1 MYRTTSLDHF
11 VTTAE
16 RAALRSFLTAQRT
29 SVQAIVHDLDEHRL
43 GTVVAPSG
51 WSPLGLV
58 EHLGHAERF
67 WFQYVVV
74 GSPEPLPWPDNTGA
88 ADAADAAD
96 QPTQPLSRSLARP
109 HGQEG
114 LDEVRDLRSVV
125 LHLVEETA
133 RHAGHL
139 DIARELID
147 GAIGLGPR

>member
-74 GSPEPLPWPDNTGA
+74 GSAEPLPWPDNT
-88 ADAADAAD
+88 DAAD

-109 HGQEG
+109 HSQEG
-114 LDEVRDLRSVV
+114 PDEVRDLRSVV

-133 RHAGHL
+133 RTPGHL
-139 DIARELID
+139 DTWTSRVS
-147 GAIGLGPR
+147 